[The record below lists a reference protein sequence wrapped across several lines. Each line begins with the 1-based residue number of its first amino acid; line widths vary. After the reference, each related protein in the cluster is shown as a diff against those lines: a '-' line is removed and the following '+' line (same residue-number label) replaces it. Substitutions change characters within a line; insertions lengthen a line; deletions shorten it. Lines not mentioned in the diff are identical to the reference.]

1 VTATPT
7 PTPTAVITVATV
19 QSEIT
24 RVSAIIGTGDYR
36 GARAELLKV
45 NRAFPND
52 ANINN
57 LLGYTSRKLGQYA
70 PSASYY
76 KKALA
81 INPRHLGALEY
92 QGELFVTLKKFK
104 AARKNLKKL
113 GQICGLDCTEYQDLK
128 LAIGKKR

>member
-1 VTATPT
+1 ME
-7 PTPTAVITVATV
+7 
-19 QSEIT
+19 SEVE

-36 GARAELLKV
+36 GARAELLKIDK
-45 NRAFPND
+45 AFPND

-57 LLGYTSRKLGQYA
+57 LLGYTSRKLGQYS

-92 QGELFVTLKKFK
+92 QGELFVILKKYK
-104 AARKNLKKL
+104 DARKNLKKL
-113 GQICGLDCTEYQDLK
+113 GQLCGLDCAEYKDLK
-128 LAIGKKR
+128 LAIGQKR